1 MENDM
6 IKEVIVNVID
16 NYKNVRDLKLQDL
29 TATIHINEIRTI
41 AETIMQNNHPNLIM
55 ENVNN
60 SFIEKHLI
68 VAYLMYMEQYHSDI
82 RTNFERIDNIPNIE
96 QRTPEWYAVRNEYLS
111 ASSLH
116 KVLGTENAKRELVY
130 EKIGINKQFISCDA
144 TVHGTIFEEVS
155 QQIYETRN
163 GVKIS
168 EYGCL
173 PHETYSFI
181 GASPDGAVHDINNI
195 DMFNIDYKTL
205 SIENIQ
211 DDLTVNSIALFG
223 NLLEIKNP
231 YTRKITNTIK
241 PEYQTQITTQ
251 QAVCKLYKCDFLENN
266 YNFYNS
272 QEEFMNDK
280 FDFEQPNVIN
290 LTIAEQNKYVKNH
303 NIPIDNINSEG
314 VEKGTLLKFKSNQGN
329 SYKGVSF
336 DIKIPYTLETINAWI
351 SENTASMNQ
360 LNYDLVHTYYWSVK
374 TYSVKE
380 CGFNNRD
387 WDVLVNKSSELW
399 ERIID
404 ERLLS
409 DKEVSEKY
417 SKLQSIDGNVSTQKR
432 ENTNYESRN
441 LEKKPRYEQQP
452 MKYNF

>member
-6 IKEVIVNVID
+6 IKKSITHIID
-16 NYKNVRDLKLQDL
+16 NYKNDRDLKLQDL
-29 TATIHINEIRTI
+29 TSKFHINKIRTI
-41 AETIMQNNHPNLIM
+41 TETIMEKNYPNLIM
-55 ENVNN
+55 EKINN
-60 SFIEKHLI
+60 SFIEKNFI
-68 VAYLMYMEQYHSDI
+68 VAYLIYMEQYHNDI
-82 RTNFERIDNIPNIE
+82 RKNFERIDNIPNIE
-96 QRTPEWYAVRNEYLS
+96 QRTPEWYAIRNEYLS

-130 EKIGINKQFISCDA
+130 EKIGISKEFISCDA

-205 SIENIQ
+205 NIENIH
-211 DDLTVNSIALFG
+211 DELTVNSIALFG

-231 YTRKITNTIK
+231 YTRKITNSIK

-266 YNFYNS
+266 YNYYNT
-272 QEEFMNDK
+272 QEDFMNDI
-280 FDFEQPNVIN
+280 FDFEHPNVIN
-290 LTIAEQNKYVKNH
+290 LTIAEQNNYVKNH
-303 NIPIDNINSEG
+303 NIPTDNINSEG
-314 VEKGTLLKFKSNQGN
+314 VEKGILLKFKSNQRN
-329 SYKGVSF
+329 SYKGTLF
-336 DIKIPYTLETINAWI
+336 DIKTPYTLETINAWI
-351 SENTASMNQ
+351 SENKESMNL
-360 LNYDLVHTYYWSVK
+360 LNYELVHTYYWSVK

-380 CGFNNRD
+380 CGFNNQD
-387 WDVLVNKSSELW
+387 WDTLVNKSSELW
-399 ERIID
+399 ERIIE

-409 DKEVSEKY
+409 DKEVVEKY
-417 SKLQSIDGNVSTQKR
+417 CKLQAIDGNVSIQKR
-432 ENTNYESRN
+432 KNTNYEARN
-441 LEKKPRYEQQP
+441 LEKKPRYDQRQ
-452 MKYNF
+452 MTYNF